1 MKATHIGREEN
12 TVTFKMDFSAEEFDQ
27 AVDRAY
33 KAGKGRFTLDGFRK
47 GKAPRKLIEARYG
60 EDVFFEDA
68 VNQLFSVSYPQALDE
83 LKIEPVD
90 QPDAEFSEIKAG
102 QDFTVTLKVDV
113 PPEVTVQDYK
123 GLKKPKFEISISEE
137 DVDKEIEQLR
147 KRNGRIIVVD
157 RPAKAG
163 DSLVLD
169 YAGSVDGVAFEG
181 GTAERQPLTIGS
193 GTFIPGFEEQ
203 LIGAVKGEQR
213 DVKVKFPEDYPEE
226 SLAGKEA
233 VFSCTVHEVKETE
246 LPELNDDFA
255 KDVSVFE
262 TLEELRQDAR
272 KKLEFTANDKAL
284 YEGRNAVLEQ
294 LYDNHNFDIPEGMIR
309 NETENMLQELAQQL
323 KYQGLT
329 MEQYL
334 QFMGK
339 DVPGYKAELRS
350 DAVKRVKTRLLVEA
364 VAQQEGLEAT
374 DEDIETEL
382 SGMAAMYKTEPE
394 KMKEMLGGA
403 GREMMKRDI
412 RHRKAVNF
420 LFENAVIEEQ

>member
-1 MKATHIGREEN
+1 
-12 TVTFKMDFSAEEFDQ
+12 
-27 AVDRAY
+27 
-33 KAGKGRFTLDGFRK
+33 
-47 GKAPRKLIEARYG
+47 
-60 EDVFFEDA
+60 
-68 VNQLFSVSYPQALDE
+68 
-83 LKIEPVD
+83 
-90 QPDAEFSEIKAG
+90 
-102 QDFTVTLKVDV
+102 
-113 PPEVTVQDYK
+113 
-123 GLKKPKFEISISEE
+123 
-137 DVDKEIEQLR
+137 
-147 KRNGRIIVVD
+147 
-157 RPAKAG
+157 
-163 DSLVLD
+163 
-169 YAGSVDGVAFEG
+169 
-181 GTAERQPLTIGS
+181 
-193 GTFIPGFEEQ
+193 
-203 LIGAVKGEQR
+203 
-213 DVKVKFPEDYPEE
+213 
-226 SLAGKEA
+226 
-233 VFSCTVHEVKETE
+233 
-246 LPELNDDFA
+246 
-255 KDVSVFE
+255 
-262 TLEELRQDAR
+262 
-272 KKLEFTANDKAL
+272 
-284 YEGRNAVLEQ
+284 
-294 LYDNHNFDIPEGMIR
+294 MIR